1 MIIADTDVL
10 IDYLA
15 GRRPAAEAVSR
26 ALLQDQLQTTT
37 LNGFELLAGVR
48 GNKQRESVLALLRS
62 IPVLPLDFDAAR
74 RAAEVHQQLE
84 RSGIKIG
91 MGDSLIA
98 GIVLARGGTLLTR
111 NVRHFER
118 VPGLSLAEL
127 QPATRNFPP

>member
-15 GRRPAAEAVSR
+15 GRREAVDAVSR
-26 ALLQDQLQTTT
+26 ALLQEQLQTTS
-37 LNGFELLAGVR
+37 LNGFELLAGAR
-48 GNKQRESVLALLRS
+48 NNKERKIILALLES
-62 IPVLPLDFDAAR
+62 IPVLPLDFNAADK
-74 RAAEVHQQLE
+74 AAEISQHLE

-91 MGDSLIA
+91 MGDCLIA

-118 VPGLSLAEL
+118 VPGLRLTE
-127 QPATRNFPP
+127 R

>member
-48 GNKQRESVLALLRS
+48 GNKQRESVLALLERKLRNKEV
-62 IPVLPLDFDAAR
+62 ICEKKFTGHVEIWAWRMKFDR
-74 RAAEVHQQLE
+74 Y
-84 RSGIKIG
+84 SGISSATAW
-91 MGDSLIA
+91 M
-98 GIVLARGGTLLTR
+98 
-111 NVRHFER
+111 
-118 VPGLSLAEL
+118 PCSLAVVSNCTSH
-127 QPATRNFPP
+127 PATVMAAYPACA